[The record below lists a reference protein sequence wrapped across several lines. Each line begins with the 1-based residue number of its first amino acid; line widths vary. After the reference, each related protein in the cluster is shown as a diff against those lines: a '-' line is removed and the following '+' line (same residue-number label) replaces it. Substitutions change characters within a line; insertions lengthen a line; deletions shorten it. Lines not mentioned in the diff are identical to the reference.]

1 MGRVGSLLGLLPIL
15 FFVSVVRLRVVH
27 GSETPRAIVDA
38 FIAWGIASFVS
49 AEFFGLFS
57 SISFVLVLFF
67 WLIITIVAF
76 ILNLRAAGAWR
87 PLQSLRWNPAFAVT
101 LIFIVVTLFI
111 ALTAEPNSWDSQA
124 YHLAR
129 IEHWI
134 QNGSLQH
141 YPTSPALISQNAMG
155 TLAEIMILHTRLLG
169 ETDGFSILIQWI
181 SMVTTT
187 FAVHRITQQLGGGE
201 TERWLA
207 VVFAVTLPMGVLQA
221 TSTQNDYV
229 AAAFLCCF
237 VSLGLELL
245 SQPVPRTDVA
255 IEAMFAGAMSGA
267 VKPTAYLMGAG
278 FAIWFTIVS
287 VRKIAYPQLLAW
299 AALAMLILIVFAGP
313 FAVRNVSSYGT
324 AQSPIANITNN
335 SVVGIP
341 QTLDNLILNT
351 VLNFA
356 TGNLQV
362 DAFTKRATLAITA
375 SLHLDAYRPQ
385 TTVGE
390 FGLMPRGYTNH
401 EDYAPNSI
409 HTLLILIS
417 LTVLAFRW
425 RRKSLPSFVGPYW
438 LSWIAGVLCFCAI
451 LRWQVWN
458 VRLQLSGFL
467 LAAPLFALALPSSR
481 SVTQKALLA
490 TLVYAGIFP
499 LLLNTNH
506 QLLPTSRL
514 GPSYLSAEPLEQ
526 LFNARINLLE
536 PYVAAVNALSQAN
549 AAQIGLVI
557 DDFEYPLW
565 RLFHDGQFGLRVRI
579 EHVGFAKGDEEI
591 PRFNPTGVGTI
602 AWPRGSFIPDA
613 VVWFRPEPPA
623 ALFVAGQKLV
633 RQNPSGP
640 VVVYTR
646 QSSGTGD

>member
-27 GSETPRAIVDA
+27 GSETPRAILDA

-57 SISFVLVLFF
+57 SISFLPVLFF
-67 WLIITIVAF
+67 WLILTIVAF

-87 PLQSLRWNPAFAVT
+87 PLRSLRWNAAFAIT

-111 ALTAEPNSWDSQA
+111 ALTAEPGNWDSQA

-134 QNGSLQH
+134 QNGSLRH

-187 FAVHRITQQLGGGE
+187 FAVYRITQQLGGGE
-201 TERWLA
+201 TQRWFA

-245 SQPVPRTDVA
+245 SQPVPRTDLA
-255 IEAMFAGAMSGA
+255 IEALFAGAMSGA

-278 FAIWFTIVS
+278 FAIWFTIVI
-287 VRKIAYPQLLAW
+287 VRKVAYPRLLAW
-299 AALAMLILIVFAGP
+299 AALAMLILIFFAGP

-324 AQSPIANITNN
+324 PQSPVANITNN

-351 VLNFA
+351 VLNLA
-356 TGNLQV
+356 TGNPQV

-375 SLHLDAYRPQ
+375 FLHLDAYRPQ
-385 TTVGE
+385 TMVGE
-390 FGLMPRGYTNH
+390 FGLAPRGYANH
-401 EDYAPNSI
+401 EDYAPNPI

-425 RRKSLPSFVGPYW
+425 GRKSLPSSVGLYW
-438 LSWIAGVLCFCAI
+438 LGWIAGVLCFCAI
-451 LRWQVWN
+451 LRWQIWN

-481 SVTQKALLA
+481 SVTQKVLLA
-490 TLVYAGIFP
+490 TLAYAGIFP
-499 LLLNTNH
+499 LLLNTPR

-514 GPSYLSAEPLEQ
+514 GPSYLSAKPLER
-526 LFNARINLLE
+526 LFVAQFNLLE
-536 PYVAAVNALSQAN
+536 PYVAAVNALSQAK
-549 AAQIGLVI
+549 AAQIGLVM

-565 RLFHDGQFGLRVRI
+565 RLFHDRQFGVPVRI
-579 EHVGFAKGDEEI
+579 EHVEFAKGDEEI

-602 AWPRGSFIPDA
+602 AWPRGPFIPDS
-613 VVWFRPEPPA
+613 VVWFRPKPPPA
-623 ALFVAGQKLV
+623 LLVAGQKLV